1 MVAVFVIY
9 GLISEETDSMAA
21 NGENQRERMR
31 ERPRKGGK
39 PMSKS
44 FVNKALL
51 GGAVAAGAAVWA
63 IAPRTFSD
71 KRRNYVPSIPD
82 VWYAHRGLHDAGSG
96 LTAQYANESGEY
108 VALARRMAMKA
119 GYGSPSV
126 TGAIAPENSLAAF
139 AAACEAGYGIEL
151 DLQMT
156 ADGEIVVVH
165 DGDLMRV
172 AGDPR
177 RIADLTYDELTR
189 IPLFPTD
196 APGAAV
202 AAPLPGSLENPPLVT
217 TSDSAPEGYFQHVPL
232 FADVLKVVAGRVPLI
247 VEYKFDDNS
256 KWDPRD
262 VELME
267 KGDALLQAYS
277 GAYVIESFNP
287 AAVNWYKENRPEV
300 CRGQLSWW
308 PQGEEKPSDPAALAK
323 EYAAGALIFDW
334 ISRPDFVAYDW
345 HGGNSPQVRLARF
358 MGAVPVSWTVR
369 SRDELAQ
376 CDDWFDHHIFEAF
389 VPDEQ

>member
-1 MVAVFVIY
+1 M
-9 GLISEETDSMAA
+9 
-21 NGENQRERMR
+21 
-31 ERPRKGGK
+31 
-39 PMSKS
+39 
-44 FVNKALL
+44 
-51 GGAVAAGAAVWA
+51 
-63 IAPRTFSD
+63 
-71 KRRNYVPSIPD
+71 
-82 VWYAHRGLHDAGSG
+82 
-96 LTAQYANESGEY
+96 
-108 VALARRMAMKA
+108 
-119 GYGSPSV
+119 
-126 TGAIAPENSLAAF
+126 
-139 AAACEAGYGIEL
+139 
-151 DLQMT
+151 
-156 ADGEIVVVH
+156 
-165 DGDLMRV
+165 
-172 AGDPR
+172 
-177 RIADLTYDELTR
+177 
-189 IPLFPTD
+189 
-196 APGAAV
+196 

-217 TSDSAPEGYFQHVPL
+217 TPDSAPEGYFQHVPL

-256 KWDPRD
+256 KWGSRD

-308 PQGEEKPSDPAALAK
+308 PQGEEKPSDPASLAK

-345 HGGNSPQVRLARF
+345 HGGNSPQVRVARF

>member
-1 MVAVFVIY
+1 
-9 GLISEETDSMAA
+9 
-21 NGENQRERMR
+21 
-31 ERPRKGGK
+31 
-39 PMSKS
+39 MSKS
-44 FVNKALL
+44 FLKKALL

-63 IAPRTFSD
+63 IAPRSFSD
-71 KRRNYVPSIPD
+71 KRRHYVPAVPD

-119 GYGSPSV
+119 GYGSPDTPGV
-126 TGAIAPENSLAAF
+126 IAPENSLAAF

-156 ADGEIVVVH
+156 RDGEVVVVH

-196 APGAAV
+196 APGACK
-202 AAPLPGSLENPPLVT
+202 AAPLPLALENPPLVT
-217 TSDSAPEGYFQHVPL
+217 TP
-232 FADVLKVVAGRVPLI
+232 
-247 VEYKFDDNS
+247 
-256 KWDPRD
+256 
-262 VELME
+262 E

-277 GAYVIESFNP
+277 GKYVIESFNP

-308 PQGEEKPSDPAALAK
+308 PYGEDKPTDPVALGK
-323 EYAAGALIFDW
+323 EYAAGALVFDW

-345 HGGNSPQVRLARF
+345 KGGNSPQVKLARF

-369 SRDELAQ
+369 SRDEYAQ
-376 CDDWFDHHIFEAF
+376 CCDQFDRHIFEAF

>member
-1 MVAVFVIY
+1 
-9 GLISEETDSMAA
+9 
-21 NGENQRERMR
+21 
-31 ERPRKGGK
+31 
-39 PMSKS
+39 MSKS
-44 FVNKALL
+44 FLKKALL

-63 IAPRTFSD
+63 IAPRSFSD
-71 KRRNYVPSIPD
+71 KRRHYVPAVPD

-119 GYGSPSV
+119 GYGSPDTPGV
-126 TGAIAPENSLAAF
+126 IAPENSLAAF

-156 ADGEIVVVH
+156 RDGEVVVVH

-196 APGAAV
+196 APGACK
-202 AAPLPGSLENPPLVT
+202 AAPLPLALEEPPLVT
-217 TSDSAPEGYFQHVPL
+217 TPDNAPEGYYQHVPL

-256 KWDPRD
+256 KWDPRN

-277 GAYVIESFNP
+277 GKYVIESFNP

-308 PQGEEKPSDPAALAK
+308 PYGEDKPTDPVALGK
-323 EYAAGALIFDW
+323 EYAAGALVFDW

-345 HGGNSPQVRLARF
+345 KGGNSPQVKLARF

-369 SRDELAQ
+369 SRDEYAQ
-376 CDDWFDHHIFEAF
+376 CCDQFDRHIFEAF

>member
-1 MVAVFVIY
+1 
-9 GLISEETDSMAA
+9 
-21 NGENQRERMR
+21 
-31 ERPRKGGK
+31 
-39 PMSKS
+39 MSSSLFK
-44 FVNKALL
+44 KALVL
-51 GGAVAAGAAVWA
+51 GAFAAGAAVWA

-71 KRRNYVPSIPD
+71 KRRNYVPAIPD

-96 LTAQYANESGEY
+96 LSAQYASESGEY
-108 VALARRMAMKA
+108 VALARSMAMKA
-119 GYGSPSV
+119 GYGNPNVCTS
-126 TGAIAPENSLAAF
+126 IAPENSLAAF

-156 ADGEIVVVH
+156 RDGEVVVVH

-177 RIADLTYDELTR
+177 LIKDLAYDDLTR

-196 APGAAV
+196 APGSDV
-202 AAPLPGSLENPPLVT
+202 AAPLPGAMEQPPLVT
-217 TSDSAPEGYFQHVPL
+217 TPDAAPESYYQHVPL
-232 FADVLKVVAGRVPLI
+232 FSDVLKVVAGRVPLI

-256 KWDPRD
+256 AWTPRD

-277 GAYVIESFNP
+277 GEYVIESFNP

-308 PQGEEKPSDPAALAK
+308 PEGEDVPSDPVAMAK
-323 EYAAGALIFDW
+323 EYAAGTLAFDW
-334 ISRPDFVAYDW
+334 ISRPDFIAYDW
-345 HGGNSPQVRLARF
+345 KGGNSPQVRLARF

-389 VPDEQ
+389 VPDSR

>member
-1 MVAVFVIY
+1 MPLWQRRCRVRLKSAV
-9 GLISEETDSMAA
+9 
-21 NGENQRERMR
+21 
-31 ERPRKGGK
+31 
-39 PMSKS
+39 
-44 FVNKALL
+44 
-51 GGAVAAGAAVWA
+51 
-63 IAPRTFSD
+63 
-71 KRRNYVPSIPD
+71 
-82 VWYAHRGLHDAGSG
+82 
-96 LTAQYANESGEY
+96 
-108 VALARRMAMKA
+108 
-119 GYGSPSV
+119 
-126 TGAIAPENSLAAF
+126 
-139 AAACEAGYGIEL
+139 
-151 DLQMT
+151 
-156 ADGEIVVVH
+156 
-165 DGDLMRV
+165 
-172 AGDPR
+172 
-177 RIADLTYDELTR
+177 
-189 IPLFPTD
+189 
-196 APGAAV
+196 
-202 AAPLPGSLENPPLVT
+202 VT
-217 TSDSAPEGYFQHVPL
+217 TPDSAPEGYFQHVPL

-256 KWDPRD
+256 KWGSRD

-267 KGDALLQAYS
+267 KGDALLQAYY

-376 CDDWFDHHIFEAF
+376 CDDGPTIIFSKRSSPTSSRGFTYDFGLPPHDLRCGRPFLFDLL
-389 VPDEQ
+389 D

>member
-1 MVAVFVIY
+1 M
-9 GLISEETDSMAA
+9 
-21 NGENQRERMR
+21 
-31 ERPRKGGK
+31 
-39 PMSKS
+39 
-44 FVNKALL
+44 
-51 GGAVAAGAAVWA
+51 
-63 IAPRTFSD
+63 
-71 KRRNYVPSIPD
+71 
-82 VWYAHRGLHDAGSG
+82 
-96 LTAQYANESGEY
+96 
-108 VALARRMAMKA
+108 
-119 GYGSPSV
+119 
-126 TGAIAPENSLAAF
+126 
-139 AAACEAGYGIEL
+139 
-151 DLQMT
+151 
-156 ADGEIVVVH
+156 
-165 DGDLMRV
+165 
-172 AGDPR
+172 
-177 RIADLTYDELTR
+177 
-189 IPLFPTD
+189 
-196 APGAAV
+196 
-202 AAPLPGSLENPPLVT
+202 
-217 TSDSAPEGYFQHVPL
+217 PL

-256 KWDPRD
+256 KWNPRD

-308 PQGEEKPSDPAALAK
+308 PQGEEKPSDPVALAK

>member
-1 MVAVFVIY
+1 
-9 GLISEETDSMAA
+9 MAA

-44 FVNKALL
+44 FVNKVLL

-63 IAPRTFSD
+63 IAPRSFSD
-71 KRRNYVPSIPD
+71 KRRNYVPAVPD

-119 GYGSPSV
+119 GYGSPDTPGV
-126 TGAIAPENSLAAF
+126 IAPENSLAAF

-156 ADGEIVVVH
+156 RDGEVVVVH

-196 APGAAV
+196 APGACK
-202 AAPLPGSLENPPLVT
+202 AAPLPLALEEPPLVT
-217 TSDSAPEGYFQHVPL
+217 TPDNAPEGYYQHVPL

-256 KWDPRD
+256 KWDPHD

-277 GAYVIESFNP
+277 GKYVIESFNP

-308 PQGEEKPSDPAALAK
+308 PYGEDKPTDPVALGK
-323 EYAAGALIFDW
+323 EYAAGALLFDW

-345 HGGNSPQVRLARF
+345 KGGNSPQVKLARF

-369 SRDELAQ
+369 SRDEYAQ
-376 CDDWFDHHIFEAF
+376 CCDQFDRHIFEAF